1 MAWWLHFKLGSWDS
15 EDLPKKTTLD
25 VDVAMD
31 VAMDVAEYDAEY
43 DAKDDAKDITRDI
56 KITGRTTVFLG
67 PEDPQVINS
76 CGWSVLQELDSAT
89 WRCHL

>member
-1 MAWWLHFKLGSWDS
+1 MAWWLHFKLESWDS

-31 VAMDVAEYDAEY
+31 VAEY

-76 CGWSVLQELDSAT
+76 CGRSVLQ
-89 WRCHL
+89 